1 MTPDESAFE
10 RDGEGRD
17 PRVPGG
23 TAESAD
29 AADSAKVNVDQDFDG
44 ERTETAEDVV
54 EAADEL
60 FDIDRVLVERDEYL
74 DSLRRVQA
82 EFDNYRKRMARQQT
96 ELLERASESLIERLL
111 PVLDALDLA
120 IAHSGPTDA
129 GTNDGGGALP
139 QIAALLRDTLTREG
153 LERIGEAGVDFDP
166 TEHDAVAHL
175 SADSDG
181 DAADGDATVPRAHRV
196 VVSEVLR
203 AGYRLKGRVLRPAM
217 VQVKG

>member
-1 MTPDESAFE
+1 MTADESAFE
-10 RDGEGRD
+10 PNPEGHD
-17 PRVPGG
+17 PRSPRGA
-23 TAESAD
+23 AESAEP
-29 AADSAKVNVDQDFDG
+29 ADSAKINADDDVDLGPEADG
-44 ERTETAEDVV
+44 EDVV

-82 EFDNYRKRMARQQT
+82 EFDNYRKRMARQQS
-96 ELLERASESLIERLL
+96 ELLERASESLVERLL

-120 IAHSGPTDA
+120 IAHSGPTEEAANDA
-129 GTNDGGGALP
+129 GGALP

-175 SADSDG
+175 PADPEAIVPDG
-181 DAADGDATVPRAHRV
+181 EALRAHRV

>member
-1 MTPDESAFE
+1 MTSDESADE
-10 RDGEGRD
+10 PNAPGRD
-17 PRVPGG
+17 PGDPSP
-23 TAESAD
+23 ESAD
-29 AADSAKVNVDQDFDG
+29 PADSGKVNVDDDI
-44 ERTETAEDVV
+44 AEGLIESDAEAVV

-60 FDIDRVLVERDEYL
+60 FDINRVLVERDEYL

-82 EFDNYRKRMARQQT
+82 EFDNYRKRMARQQS
-96 ELLERASESLIERLL
+96 ELLERASESLVERLL

-120 IAHSGPTDA
+120 IAHAGPTDEVA
-129 GTNDGGGALP
+129 GDSGGALP

-153 LERIGEAGVDFDP
+153 LERIGEEGVDFDP

-175 SADSDG
+175 PADDQDDAPDG
-181 DAADGDATVPRAHRV
+181 PQSTPRAHRV

>member
-1 MTPDESAFE
+1 MTSDESAYE
-10 RDGEGRD
+10 PNAQGRD
-17 PRVPGG
+17 PSDPR
-23 TAESAD
+23 AESAD
-29 AADSAKVNVDQDFDG
+29 PADSAKVNIDDDIAEG
-44 ERTETAEDVV
+44 LIEPDAEDVV

-82 EFDNYRKRMARQQT
+82 EFDNYRKRMARQQS
-96 ELLERASESLIERLL
+96 ELLERASESLVERLL

-120 IAHSGPTDA
+120 IAHAGPTDEVA
-129 GTNDGGGALP
+129 SDAAGALP

-153 LERIGEAGVDFDP
+153 LERIDAAGVDFDP

-175 SADSDG
+175 P
-181 DAADGDATVPRAHRV
+181 ADGEDDVAEAQTVPRDHRV